1 MNPVHHPLPSTA
13 SSTDHSCPHCG
24 TALDWPESPF
34 LQNVRPACD
43 PCAARLNADFAA
55 REAAAAWTRL
65 LHTRMPA
72 AYRTALPECVPTL
85 YQPALEWTPCGAHPG
100 GIGLTGPSGRGKSS
114 AIACLLRGLGMPF
127 LWWSGT
133 DAREAH
139 LDSVTADRD
148 RHGARRRWDHGANVP
163 LLVLDDISQGKMTES
178 WSSALF
184 GLLESRVSAGLP
196 TLWTCQ
202 TGLTDL
208 RAKIHRQNEGDMP
221 QAQAITRRLAHH
233 TLILR
238 GE

>member
-1 MNPVHHPLPSTA
+1 MT
-13 SSTDHSCPHCG
+13 TCPHCH
-24 TALDWPESPF
+24 TALDLPASPY
-34 LQNVRPACD
+34 LRNIVPACD
-43 PCAARLNADFAA
+43 PCAARLNEAHAA
-55 REAAAAWTRL
+55 EQAAAAWTRL

-72 AYRTALPECVPTL
+72 AYRATFPERVRAAYAAALH
-85 YQPALEWTPCGAHPG
+85 WTPTGAHPG
-100 GIGLTGPSGRGKSS
+100 GIGLIGCSGLGKSS
-114 AIACLLRGLGMPF
+114 ALACLLRSLRMPF

-133 DAREAH
+133 EARDAH
-139 LDSVTADRD
+139 LASVTADRD
-148 RHGARRRWDHGANVP
+148 RHGARRRWDHGATVP
-163 LLVLDDISQGKMTES
+163 ILVLDDVSQGRMTES

-184 GLLESRVSAGLP
+184 GLLEARVSSGLP

-202 TGLTDL
+202 TDLTDL